1 MLLRGKATATAK
13 SPGGLL
19 SRQATLNTTP
29 SIQKE
34 PLETIKDLDNQFLA
48 KVRSKAKFTNKE
60 VATFIKEKIEA
71 INELDDF

>member
-1 MLLRGKATATAK
+1 MLLRSKAVDIPK
-13 SPGGLL
+13 SKRGLL
-19 SRQATLNTTP
+19 VRQASFTTIP

-34 PLETIKDLDNQFLA
+34 PLETIKDLDSKFLA